1 MLVYKFGGATTRTVR
16 GLERMCEL
24 VAKAHTEELRKLKR
38 KRTAGGVTPGVVI
51 IVSAIGHTTRRLR
64 SIAEDAEAG
73 KSLFAGETLQRLIE
87 RHAQLASSLDFS
99 DKLYE
104 KTIAKFHAIAREVS
118 SLVEGVTIT
127 RELSSRTL
135 DQFLAKGE
143 QFATVLISALLRHYD
158 LPVEV
163 CDARKMVI
171 TNANYTSALPNSQ
184 AISVKVPERIL
195 PLLLEGKIILTQGF
209 IGGTPEGQT
218 TTMGS
223 ESSDLSATL
232 IGKALHAKEVVIWKS
247 VPGIFTADPEI
258 VPKAKPIRHLSFEEA
273 DEIGRRGVRALFQN
287 VARPLLDLNSENHT
301 TLRVT
306 APAAK
311 PLRGTTISATTGNP
325 VRSPKPVSLALEQNI
340 ATIYIRK
347 SQKLRSNRKEVDRRS
362 SIVGGQLNS
371 SDHRL
376 STIDYR
382 LSSEGI
388 PSFALNRAFYYWAS
402 DSEITICFRR
412 DERRPLFRALKDA
425 GYEIQEERPLAALSL
440 LVRTRDAAQ
449 NLSIIRERLLR
460 SLRRF
465 PVRAL
470 LPVESSLVVL
480 IDEHTSVDALKQLHK
495 EFFE

>member
-16 GLERMCEL
+16 GLDRMADLIET
-24 VAKAHTEELRKLKR
+24 AHADELRKLKR
-38 KRTAGGVTPGVVI
+38 KRSSGGIAPGVVV

-73 KSLFAGETLQRLIE
+73 KSLFAVHTLERIVE
-87 RHAQLASSLDFS
+87 RHTQLAASLDLS
-99 DKLYE
+99 ARIYE
-104 KTIAKFHAIAREVS
+104 RTINKFHAIAKEVA

-127 RELSSRTL
+127 RELSPRTL

-143 QFATVLISALLRHYD
+143 QFATYLISAALQDKGLK
-158 LPVEV
+158 VEV

-171 TNANYTSALPNSQ
+171 TNANFTSAIPDMQSI
-184 AISVKVPERIL
+184 AEKIPATIL
-195 PLLLEGKIILTQGF
+195 PILAEGKVILTQGF
-209 IGGTPEGQT
+209 IGGTLEGET

-232 IGKALHAKEVVIWKS
+232 IGKALRAKEVVIWKS
-247 VPGIFTADPEI
+247 VPGIFTADPEL
-258 VPKAKPIRHLSFEEA
+258 VPKAKPIHHLSFEEA

-287 VARPLLDLNSENHT
+287 VARPLLEPTADDQT
-301 TLRVT
+301 DLRVT
-306 APAAK
+306 APAIK
-311 PLRGTTISATTGNP
+311 PLRGTTISRTTGNP
-325 VRSPKPVSLALEQNI
+325 VRSPKPIALALEQNI
-340 ATIYIRK
+340 ATIYVRK
-347 SQKLRSNRKEVDRRS
+347 AQNLRPKRKADKQKEWLHK
-362 SIVGGQLNS
+362 Q
-371 SDHRL
+371 
-376 STIDYR
+376 
-382 LSSEGI
+382 SEGI
-388 PSFALNRAFYYWAS
+388 PAFALNRAFYYWAS

-425 GYEIQEERPLAALSL
+425 GYEITEERPLAALSL

-449 NLSIIRERLLR
+449 NLSAIRERLLR

-480 IDEHTSVDALKQLHK
+480 IDEQVSVDALKQLHR

>member
-16 GLERMCEL
+16 GLERMREL
-24 VAKAHTEELRKLKR
+24 IGKAHVDELRKLKR
-38 KRTAGGVTPGVVI
+38 KKSAGGITPGVVVV
-51 IVSAIGHTTRRLR
+51 VSAIGHTTRRLR

-73 KSLFAGETLQRLIE
+73 RSLFAGGTLERVIE
-87 RHAQLASSLDFS
+87 RHSQLAASLDLS
-99 DKLYE
+99 DRLYE
-104 KTIAKFHAIAREVS
+104 RTLKKIQAIVKEVA

-127 RELSSRTL
+127 RELSPRTL

-143 QFATVLISALLRHYD
+143 QFATVLITAALQD
-158 LPVEV
+158 FGLPVEV

-171 TNANYTSALPNSQ
+171 TNANFTSAIPETASI
-184 AISVKVPERIL
+184 AEYVPEKIL
-195 PLLLEGKIILTQGF
+195 PVLLNGKIVLTQGF
-209 IGGTPEGQT
+209 IGGTREGET

-247 VPGIFTADPEI
+247 VPGIFTADPEL

-287 VARPLLDLNSENHT
+287 VARPLLELNSENIT

-311 PLRGTTISATTGNP
+311 PLRGTTISRTTGNP
-325 VRSPKPVSLALEQNI
+325 VRSPKPIALALEQNI
-340 ATIYIRK
+340 ATIYVRK
-347 SQKLRSNRKEVDRRS
+347 SQNLRSRRKADR
-362 SIVGGQLNS
+362 QKEWL
-371 SDHRL
+371 HKQ
-376 STIDYR
+376 T
-382 LSSEGI
+382 EGI

-425 GYEIQEERPLAALSL
+425 GYDIQEERPLAALSL
-440 LVRTRDAAQ
+440 LCRTRDAAQ
-449 NLSIIRERLLR
+449 NLSVIRERLLR
-460 SLRRF
+460 SLRRY

-480 IDEHTSVDALKQLHK
+480 IDEHTSVEALKQLHR

>member
-1 MLVYKFGGATTRTVR
+1 I
-16 GLERMCEL
+16 E
-24 VAKAHTEELRKLKR
+24 KAHVDELGKLKR
-38 KRTAGGVTPGVVI
+38 KRTAGGTTPGVVI

-73 KSLFAGETLQRLIE
+73 KSIFSGVTLERIIE
-87 RHAQLASSLDFS
+87 RHTQLLRSLGLS
-99 DKLYE
+99 DRLFE
-104 KTIAKFHAIAREVS
+104 LAITKFHAIAKEVA

-127 RELSSRTL
+127 RELSPRTL

-143 QFATVLISALLRHYD
+143 QFATVLISSMLRDHG
-158 LPVEV
+158 LAVEI

-171 TNANYTSALPNSQ
+171 TNANFTSAIALPLVI
-184 AISVKVPERIL
+184 AEKVPQIIL
-195 PLLLEGKIILTQGF
+195 PLLNEGKIILTQGF
-209 IGGTPEGQT
+209 IGGTLEGQT

-232 IGKALHAKEVVIWKS
+232 IGKALAAKEVVIWKS

-258 VPKAKPIRHLSFEEA
+258 IAKAKPIRHLSFEEA
-273 DEIGRRGVRALFQN
+273 DEMGRRGVRALFQH
-287 VARPLLDLNSENHT
+287 VARPLLDLNSVAQT
-301 TLRVT
+301 DLRVT

-311 PLRGTTISATTGNP
+311 PLRGTTISRTTGNP
-325 VRSPKPVSLALEQNI
+325 VRSPKPIALALEQNI
-340 ATIYIRK
+340 ATIYVRK
-347 SQKLRSNRKEVDRRS
+347 SQKLRTRRKADR
-362 SIVGGQLNS
+362 QKEWL
-371 SDHRL
+371 L
-376 STIDYR
+376 KQ
-382 LSSEGI
+382 SEGI

-449 NLSIIRERLLR
+449 NLSVIRERMLR
-460 SLRRF
+460 SLRNF

-480 IDEHTSVDALKQLHK
+480 VDENTSIDALKKLHK